1 MTRRYAAETEVPVD
15 RSKRQIED
23 LLRSRQAEA
32 YHTGWDATRDIIE
45 FGWKGKQIRFVLP
58 RPEAKDFCVSD
69 RGYSRTQTQIRQ
81 AMEQA
86 DRQRWRALY
95 LVVRAKIEAVEAG
108 LAIFEEE
115 FLSFI
120 VVPGRNQTLGEIL
133 VPMLT
138 AGKFDVSRALPP
150 GELEPTR

>member
-1 MTRRYAAETEVPVD
+1 VSQAKRYASETEVPVQ
-15 RSKRQIED
+15 RSKQQIEM
-23 LLRSRQAEA
+23 LLSARKVEG
-32 YHTGWDATRDIIE
+32 YHTGWDNARDIIE
-45 FGWKGKQIRFVLP
+45 FVWKGKQIRFVLP
-58 RPEAKDFCVSD
+58 RVQQKDHRLSPSGFWRSE
-69 RGYSRTQTQIRQ
+69 RQIGQ

-120 VVPGRNQTLGEIL
+120 VIPGQNKTIGEIL
-133 VPMLT
+133 VPRLQE
-138 AGKFDVSRALPP
+138 GHFDISRALPAP
-150 GELEPTR
+150 PEAS